1 MLNIVIPL
9 AGHSNFFDVNEY
21 PFPKPLIEIN
31 GITMIQH
38 VIDNL
43 NSITLDKKFIFIV
56 KKEDCVK
63 YHLNNVLRLLT
74 NNECEIIQLEKE
86 TMGAACSIL
95 MAIESINNDNMLL
108 ISNGD
113 QIILE
118 DFNTV
123 INGFVSNNAD
133 AGTICINSVH
143 PKWSYVRLDE
153 SHNVVETAEKR
164 PISNYAIA
172 GWYFFKKGQDFV
184 NSAMKSIKSD
194 ASVNGL
200 FYIAPTL
207 NEMILANKKIN
218 IHKIEARKYYSF
230 YSPQKIKEYEKMISL
245 CE

>member
-9 AGHSNFFDVNEY
+9 AGPSKFFNEGEY

-31 GITMIQH
+31 GTTMIQH

-43 NSITLDKKFIFIV
+43 NTISLDKNFIFIV

-63 YHLNNVLRLLT
+63 YHLDNVLRLLT
-74 NNECEIIQLEKE
+74 NNKCEIVELENE
-86 TMGAACSIL
+86 TKGAACSAL
-95 MAIESINNDNMLL
+95 MAVEKINNDNMLL

-113 QIILE
+113 QIIFE

-123 INGFVSNNAD
+123 INNFVKNNAD
-133 AGTICINSVH
+133 AGTICFDSVH

-153 SHNVVETAEKR
+153 FNNVVETAEKR

-172 GWYFFKKGQDFV
+172 GWYFFKKGQNFV
-184 NSAMKSIKSD
+184 NATMKSIKND

-200 FYIAPTL
+200 YYIAPTL
-207 NEMILANKKIN
+207 NEMILSNKTIR

-230 YSPQKIKEYEKMISL
+230 YSPEKIKEFDRMVSL
-245 CE
+245 